1 MNNYYVI
8 NKNNFEMQVIDKEA
22 IFQNKSN
29 GTVHFLNEAAFIIYE
44 MKCKGNSMENI
55 VKEFAEKFPDVDAK
69 LIEADCKTTIEDFI
83 KNDIISIEAE

>member
-1 MNNYYVI
+1 
-8 NKNNFEMQVIDKEA
+8 
-22 IFQNKSN
+22 
-29 GTVHFLNEAAFIIYE
+29 
-44 MKCKGNSMENI
+44 MENI